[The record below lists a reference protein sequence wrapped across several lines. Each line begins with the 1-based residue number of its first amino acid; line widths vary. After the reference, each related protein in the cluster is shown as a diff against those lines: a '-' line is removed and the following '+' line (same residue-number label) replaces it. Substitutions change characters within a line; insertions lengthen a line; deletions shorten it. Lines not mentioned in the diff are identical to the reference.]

1 MTLPA
6 SKTLL
11 PLAQE
16 MLTAA
21 YTRLFTEGEIME
33 REAWAEASGHG
44 RAVVGNA
51 VEDLRGRNL
60 VNPAGGR
67 VRMTTL
73 GVERVERH
81 GLADADLVALIARQ
95 FTLRR
100 KILQALEDR
109 RADTEVA
116 GGLSADQIATAVGE
130 ARERVTPSLLV
141 LRDRFLL
148 QAEVPSG
155 AREAQAEAGDPLTF
169 RISQTGRRALQA
181 AQPGWPLAAGSEGTG
196 DRRSG
201 DAT

>member
-21 YTRLFTEGEIME
+21 YTHLFTEGKIME
-33 REAWAEASGHG
+33 REAWAAASGHG

-81 GLADADLVALIARQ
+81 AQTDADLAALIALQ
-95 FTLRR
+95 FALRR
-100 KILQALEDR
+100 RILQALEDR
-109 RADTEVA
+109 RADAEAA
-116 GGLSADQIATAVGE
+116 GGLSADQIATVVGE

-155 AREAQAEAGDPLTF
+155 APEVQTEAGAPLTF